1 MCSPAKVATS
11 AYVNPVVAVL
21 LGWSVAG
28 ESITGRMLLAM
39 FIILASVLVITLQS
53 KQPQI

>member
-1 MCSPAKVATS
+1 VATS